1 MSELRYRAV
10 AATHIGQREDNEDSY
25 LVDRQHNLVV
35 IADGVGGHHAG
46 EIASQITCATLEAEV
61 AAGHALCPAVE
72 LANKQVRRERK
83 RSGHDM
89 GATVVALSMD
99 DSGFEVAWA
108 GDSRAYL
115 WDGHLKQLTRDHSL
129 VEAMHQRGELTRE
142 EARNHPRRNVITQ
155 AVGLQPESDL
165 EVLSNAGSLAAGQVF
180 LLCSDGVT
188 DVLDDQAIVLILQ
201 LSQSLEARCMQLV
214 STAVGLGGQDNTTAV
229 LVEVLAAPRE
239 AAPREPDIFWDHD
252 PATDGLGA
260 RTLRPIELVEVELNS
275 GRLPPEITQVIS
287 IEEVER
293 ELKARTPKG
302 GFLSRLL
309 RR

>member
-1 MSELRYRAV
+1 MSRETVTPIGRDAAAVLDEHTAASVAELFRALGDASRVRIV
-10 AATHIGQREDNEDSY
+10 AA
-25 LVDRQHNLVV
+25 LL
-35 IADGVGGHHAG
+35 DG
-46 EIASQITCATLEAEV
+46 EQ
-61 AAGHALCPAVE
+61 
-72 LANKQVRRERK
+72 
-83 RSGHDM
+83 
-89 GATVVALSMD
+89 
-99 DSGFEVAWA
+99 
-108 GDSRAYL
+108 
-115 WDGHLKQLTRDHSL
+115 
-129 VEAMHQRGELTRE
+129 
-142 EARNHPRRNVITQ
+142 NV
-155 AVGLQPESDL
+155 
-165 EVLSNAGSLAAGQVF
+165 GSLAAGQVF

-201 LSQSLEARCMQLV
+201 LPQSLEARCMQLV

-229 LVEVLAAPRE
+229 LVEVLAAPRV
-239 AAPREPDIFWDHD
+239 AVPREPDIFWDHD
-252 PATDGLGA
+252 PATEGLGA